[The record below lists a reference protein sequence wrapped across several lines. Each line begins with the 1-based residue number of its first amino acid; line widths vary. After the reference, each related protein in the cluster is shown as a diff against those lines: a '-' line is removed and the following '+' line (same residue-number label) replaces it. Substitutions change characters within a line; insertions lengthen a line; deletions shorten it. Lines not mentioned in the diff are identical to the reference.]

1 MLGNMQIFKYRPGK
15 IWRFTRPSRRL
26 LLFVVFFLTL
36 YLSGSLY
43 RYIVDFYFPSLTI
56 PVKQDMSKYPVLKDQ
71 AMFLQSVIQPVA
83 VEDRLLL
90 LVLVSSGARGKDHF
104 KKRMAIRNTWGGK
117 LHVTQTQWR
126 VAFFLGKTHKPSV
139 DSQRVQEAG
148 KFKDMIIGDFADTY
162 RNITKKLMMAFK
174 WASSQKYEYLL
185 KTDDDVYINIPS
197 LIQWIISRPFPK
209 KPLYAGI
216 LYRADVVRDITH
228 RHYVSWHD
236 LPQKR
241 YPWYPKGALYVLSG
255 EIVKQM
261 VEIASRVKQ
270 ITVDDAYVGLLASYL
285 GVQPIRLHGFIQWGF
300 LPLLLERFDKCTYM
314 NIFGMADSLSPEDIY
329 FVHREVILYQN
340 SSKWM
345 CIYVYH
351 PVLCTGMMVILV
363 ILFFYLAIRSNI
375 LTRSRH

>member
-1 MLGNMQIFKYRPGK
+1 MQIFRYLPGK
-15 IWRFTRPSRRL
+15 IWRFPRPSRRL
-26 LLFVVFFLTL
+26 LLFVFIFLTL

-43 RYIVDFYFPSLTI
+43 RHIVDFYFPSLTI

-71 AMFLQSVIQPVA
+71 AMFLQYVIQPMA
-83 VEDRLLL
+83 VDDGLLI
-90 LVLVSSGARGKDHF
+90 LVLISSGASGENHF
-104 KKRMAIRNTWGGK
+104 QKRMAIRNTWGK
-117 LHVTQTQWR
+117 KDHHVTQTQWR
-126 VAFFLGKTHKPSV
+126 VVFFLGKTHKPSV
-139 DSQRVQEAG
+139 DSRRVQEAR
-148 KFKDMIIGDFADTY
+148 KFRDMIIGDFSDTY

-197 LIQWIISRPFPK
+197 LIQWIITRPFPK

-216 LYRADVVRDITH
+216 LYRANVVRDKTH

-261 VEIASRVKQ
+261 VEISSRVKQ
-270 ITVDDAYVGLLASYL
+270 ITVDDAYVGILASNL

-300 LPLLLERFDKCTYM
+300 MPVLLERFDQCTYM
-314 NIFGMADSLSPEDIY
+314 NIFGMADSLSPKDMY
-329 FVHREVILYQN
+329 FVHQEVIFYQN

-345 CIYVYH
+345 CIHVYH
-351 PVLCTGMMVILV
+351 PVFFTGTVVILA
-363 ILFFYLAIRSNI
+363 ILFLYFWIRRSI
-375 LTRSRH
+375 LTRSGR

>member
-1 MLGNMQIFKYRPGK
+1 
-15 IWRFTRPSRRL
+15 
-26 LLFVVFFLTL
+26 
-36 YLSGSLY
+36 
-43 RYIVDFYFPSLTI
+43 
-56 PVKQDMSKYPVLKDQ
+56 
-71 AMFLQSVIQPVA
+71 
-83 VEDRLLL
+83 
-90 LVLVSSGARGKDHF
+90 
-104 KKRMAIRNTWGGK
+104 
-117 LHVTQTQWR
+117 
-126 VAFFLGKTHKPSV
+126 
-139 DSQRVQEAG
+139 
-148 KFKDMIIGDFADTY
+148 
-162 RNITKKLMMAFK
+162 
-174 WASSQKYEYLL
+174 
-185 KTDDDVYINIPS
+185 
-197 LIQWIISRPFPK
+197 
-209 KPLYAGI
+209 
-216 LYRADVVRDITH
+216 
-228 RHYVSWHD
+228 
-236 LPQKR
+236 
-241 YPWYPKGALYVLSG
+241 
-255 EIVKQM
+255 M